1 MPRSVLDGGPHVGQG
16 WGGPGG
22 VGMGGAGAVT
32 QGSSDSSESK
42 GGVGSGEL
50 CYVTYVSSGVGLAGT
65 QFSCFTSAKEVQI
78 LTQQALAVVAAE
90 LSSILSSVS
99 GVPGSSAVMAPG
111 GASASASVEEFAGEF
126 VRQNK
131 GKVHEHKERE
141 IGGELSRCMPFLSQ
155 YLYLCTK

>member
-1 MPRSVLDGGPHVGQG
+1 MQ
-16 WGGPGG
+16 
-22 VGMGGAGAVT
+22 T
-32 QGSSDSSESK
+32 
-42 GGVGSGEL
+42 
-50 CYVTYVSSGVGLAGT
+50 
-65 QFSCFTSAKEVQI
+65 

-111 GASASASVEEFAGEF
+111 GASASASAEEFAGEF

-141 IGGELSRCMPFLSQ
+141 IGGWLSRCMPFLRQ
-155 YLYLCTK
+155 CL